1 MKKRT
6 MRQLRM
12 ASSPKGEG
20 WHLLHHLLHLLFQ
33 HQHRLLHQLQ
43 FQHRLLPK
51 LQLRQF
57 KQYPW
62 RLHFPRLRLLSP
74 NSWRTLRVPPRHS
87 YPLKR
92 VLLQLPQLRKLHQAG
107 TKVLTTRQSSSL
119 SPPRHHHA
127 KKLQLNNQSKRA
139 VVRAS
144 TRLLQRLHKQRLQPF
159 PSRLRE
165 SGNPSRPNSE

>member
-33 HQHRLLHQLQ
+33 PQHRLLHQLQ
-43 FQHRLLPK
+43 FQHRLLPQ

-57 KQYPW
+57 KQYLW
-62 RLHFPRLRLLSP
+62 RLHFPWLRLLSP
-74 NSWRTLRVPPRHS
+74 TSWRTLRAPPRHS
-87 YPLKR
+87 YPLER
-92 VLLQLPQLRKLHQAG
+92 VLLQLLPTPKPRKVGMKA
-107 TKVLTTRQSSSL
+107 LTTRPSSSL
-119 SPPRHHHA
+119 SPPRHHRA

-144 TRLLQRLHKQRLQPF
+144 TRLLQRLHQQQLQAF
-159 PSRLRE
+159 PSRSKG
-165 SGNPSRPNSE
+165 SGGSSQPNSE